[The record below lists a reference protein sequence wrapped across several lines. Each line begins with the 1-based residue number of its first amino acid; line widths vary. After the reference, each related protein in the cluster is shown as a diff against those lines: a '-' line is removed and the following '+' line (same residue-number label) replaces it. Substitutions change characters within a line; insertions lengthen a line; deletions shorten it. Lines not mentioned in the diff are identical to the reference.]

1 MFPATPA
8 MVKAIDNVL
17 RSDVAIT
24 FSGRRAYI
32 DAS

>member
-8 MVKAIDNVL
+8 MVRAIDNVL

-24 FSGRRAYI
+24 FSGRRTYI

>member
-8 MVKAIDNVL
+8 IVKAIDNFL

-24 FSGRRAYI
+24 FSGRLTYI